1 MEKTNYGFWKI
12 VDYQFDEAIEKVT
25 EALET
30 EGFGVLTDLDFKAI
44 LKNKLDVDYKPYRVL
59 AVCNPPSAYKVLQSE
74 EQIGL
79 MLPCN
84 IIIYENDNNKIVIAA
99 IDPVEN
105 MKEIDNATVQEV
117 ATLIK
122 SKLSSVIER
131 V

>member
-1 MEKTNYGFWKI
+1 MENTNYGFWKI
-12 VDYQFDEAIEKVT
+12 VDYKFDEAIDKVT

-30 EGFGVLTDLDFKAI
+30 EGFGVLADLDFKAI
-44 LKNKLDVDYKPYRVL
+44 LKNKLDVDSKPYRVL

-84 IIIYENDNNKIVIAA
+84 IIVYENDNNKIVVAS
-99 IDPVEN
+99 IDPIEN
-105 MKEIDNATVQEV
+105 MKEIDNAIVQEV

-122 SKLSSVIER
+122 SKLESVIEK

>member
-12 VDYQFDEAIEKVT
+12 VDYQFDEAIEKVI

-117 ATLIK
+117 AALIK